1 MGKTVEK
8 CPACLVV
15 VTESDHDPTCQNR
28 PLTKPEVDRLFAQ
41 RKRRIT
47 VHTEKGRQVIDA
59 PLISIGSNLLTVVDN
74 HELRVP
80 VEAVLEELAA
90 LCDMANANR
99 SVPTDKG
106 LPSPSYTAPIPRF
119 DPAAAQRQLTAAA
132 QRLRDEFEKLAG
144 ATRSPHRPAEPQ
156 CEECGRRTRITD
168 VYCGPC
174 GARILKEHR
183 RRTEKETSNGRK
195 T

>member
-1 MGKTVEK
+1 MGKTVES
-8 CPACLVV
+8 CPACRADV
-15 VTESDHDPTCQNR
+15 SDNHDPDCQNR

-59 PLISIGSNLLTVVDN
+59 PLISLGSNLLTVVDN

-90 LCDMANANR
+90 LCDMADANR
-99 SVPTDKG
+99 STPTDG
-106 LPSPSYTAPIPRF
+106 GRRAGFTSTVPRF

-156 CEECGRRTRITD
+156 CEECGRRVRMVD

-174 GARILKEHR
+174 GSAILKAYR
-183 RRTEKETSNGRK
+183 RQTRQEKEIANG
-195 T
+195 

>member
-1 MGKTVEK
+1 
-8 CPACLVV
+8 
-15 VTESDHDPTCQNR
+15 
-28 PLTKPEVDRLFAQ
+28 LTKPEVDRLFAQ

-59 PLISIGSNLLTVVDN
+59 PLISLGSHLLTVVDN

-90 LCDMANANR
+90 LCDMADANR
-99 SVPTDKG
+99 STPTDG
-106 LPSPSYTAPIPRF
+106 GRRAGFSSVVPRF
-119 DPAAAQRQLTAAA
+119 DPAAAQRQLSAAA
-132 QRLRDEFEKLAG
+132 QRLRDEYEKLAG
-144 ATRSPHRPAEPQ
+144 ATRNPHRPPEPQ

-183 RRTEKETSNGRK
+183 RRTEKETSKWAKNLI
-195 T
+195 

>member
-1 MGKTVEK
+1 MGKTVET
-8 CPACLVV
+8 CPACRVV

-47 VHTEKGRQVIDA
+47 VHTDKGRQVIDA
-59 PLISIGSNLLTVVDN
+59 PLISLGSNLLTVIDN

-90 LCDMANANR
+90 LCDMADANR
-99 SVPTDKG
+99 STPTDG
-106 LPSPSYTAPIPRF
+106 GRRAGSATSTVPRF
-119 DPAAAQRQLTAAA
+119 DPAAAQRQLSAAA

-156 CEECGRRTRITD
+156 CEECGRRTRVTD

-174 GARILKEHR
+174 GSAILRTYR
-183 RRTEKETSNGRK
+183 RQTRQEKETANG
-195 T
+195 